1 LTTTKKKLIIQE
13 KDNSDGN
20 NQKHLAALHMNG
32 NCSIESMAEKGEMPF
47 LTNDTISNAESQMEN
62 ENGYHTEH

>member
-1 LTTTKKKLIIQE
+1 
-13 KDNSDGN
+13 
-20 NQKHLAALHMNG
+20 MNG